1 MFCSTFS
8 QFRMFCDDNPSKLVP
23 DSTWSGGGFELNDC
37 WRTNKKNKSEHWTL
51 ERKVKHL
58 KDKEQNAEYTRVEP
72 YLNMDLELLLKY
84 DDRLQYARVKKR
96 SVIVERR
103 PGKVA
108 NENPMIDSRQYIIE
122 YLDRETEILTAKH
135 IS

>member
-1 MFCSTFS
+1 MNI
-8 QFRMFCDDNPSKLVP
+8 R
-23 DSTWSGGGFELNDC
+23 
-37 WRTNKKNKSEHWTL
+37 KKG
-51 ERKVKHL
+51 KHV
-58 KDKEQNAEYTRVEP
+58 KDKDYNAEYTRVEP